1 MTQINCLIPKTLKTM
16 ARIRLKIPFA
26 FAFFSAVF
34 LVTTFTGLFANLA
47 LAQTVSLAPKPAACP
62 NPDQVEPIHLY
73 GLWRGEV
80 EGSPKSASPTG
91 SLTAS
96 QTVTLRFE
104 KHPDLSGSVMGS
116 IQRGNVKSQCAGDVD
131 NGVLALEE
139 SNDGKSISATWTGQV
154 VAGSCG
160 KEISGT
166 WNNFSNNTSH
176 KFVLRK
182 SAGWD

>member
-1 MTQINCLIPKTLKTM
+1 MTQINRLFPKAMNTM
-16 ARIRLKIPFA
+16 ARISLKIRFA
-26 FAFFSAVF
+26 FAFFSAVL
-34 LVTTFTGLFANLA
+34 LVTAFTGPFAKLA
-47 LAQTVSLAPKPAACP
+47 LAQTVAPLSKPAVCP
-62 NPDQVEPIHLY
+62 SPDQVEPIHLY

-91 SLTAS
+91 SPTAP
-96 QTVTLRFE
+96 QPVTLRFE
-104 KHPDLSGSVMGS
+104 KHPELSGSVMGS

-166 WNNFSNNTSH
+166 WNNFSNSTSH